1 MRTTS
6 KGRGEQIT
14 LQEAILLLKE
24 IVSVCGS
31 FNNAQVVSID
41 NNQKSN
47 SWELQVNY
55 VPNPSEIECL
65 EKIVASHILEMVNV
79 NGRFVFRSKK

>member
-1 MRTTS
+1 MNR
-6 KGRGEQIT
+6 
-14 LQEAILLLKE
+14 QEAVLLLKE

-41 NNQKSN
+41 NNPKSN

-55 VPNPSEIECL
+55 VPHPSEIACL
-65 EKIVASHILEMVNV
+65 EKIVANHTLEMVNI
-79 NGRFVFRSKK
+79 NGRFIFRSKK